1 MGRTH
6 APGGIGP
13 AGSAARSRDSV
24 AGMELRDAAAEPS
37 ESPAAAPTGNS
48 GGDAPAPVNLAEKV
62 PAAWRP
68 YVDRQ
73 LLAQVEAFLAGEVAA
88 GRKIQPLR
96 AQVFRAL
103 ELTGPEDVRVVLCG
117 QDPYPT
123 PGVPIG
129 LAFAVPPTAP
139 LPGSLRNLFSEL
151 QADLGLP
158 LPSSG
163 DLTPWAA
170 AGALLLNA
178 SLTVRP
184 GTPGS
189 HATAGWHELTF
200 ELLRRLAE
208 SRSGLVFLALGRHA
222 QGVVGR
228 LPLDGHRVVEAAHP
242 SPMSARLFHG
252 SRPFS
257 RTDQA
262 LTELGGAPFDW
273 RLP

>member
-1 MGRTH
+1 MS
-6 APGGIGP
+6 APTSP
-13 AGSAARSRDSV
+13 
-24 AGMELRDAAAEPS
+24 
-37 ESPAAAPTGNS
+37 SPAV
-48 GGDAPAPVNLAEKV
+48 DLASKV
-62 PAAWRP
+62 PEAWRP
-68 YVDRQ
+68 YVDRAA
-73 LLAQVEAFLAGEVAA
+73 LARVEQFLSAEVAA
-88 GRKIQPLR
+88 GRPIQPLR

-103 ELTGPEDVRVVLCG
+103 ELVAPDDVQIVLCG

-139 LPGSLRNLFSEL
+139 VPGSLRNMFTEM
-151 QADLGLP
+151 QADVGLP

-163 DLTPWAA
+163 DLTPWAS
-170 AGALLLNA
+170 AGMLLLNA

-184 GTPGS
+184 GAPGS
-189 HATAGWHELTF
+189 HAPAGWHDVTF

-208 SRSGLVFLALGRHA
+208 ARSGLVFLALGRHA

-257 RTDQA
+257 RTDAA
-262 LTELGGAPFDW
+262 LAELGHPAFDW